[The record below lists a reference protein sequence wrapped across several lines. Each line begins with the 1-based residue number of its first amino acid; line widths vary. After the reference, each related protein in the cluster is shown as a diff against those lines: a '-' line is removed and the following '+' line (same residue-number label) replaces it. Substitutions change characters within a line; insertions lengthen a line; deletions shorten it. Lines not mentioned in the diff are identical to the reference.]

1 VSLWHR
7 FQAQK
12 CLLLCATVN
21 FIDVLT
27 AYLKKQYPD
36 LQINRHVSGSPYDR
50 LMTNDITV
58 STIKSSGT
66 GVDIRN
72 LREVI
77 LLQATDSKKDSIQIL
92 GQLRT

>member
-1 VSLWHR
+1 MVR
-7 FQAQK
+7 RIVDGVYIKDRIEGQK

-72 LREVI
+72 LSEVT
-77 LLQATDSKKDSIQIL
+77 LLQASEST
-92 GQLRT
+92 